1 MMPVVKRR
9 RTHRIEKRS
18 GLNKRIVAI
27 QTALARLRRERAG
40 VQRDEFLEMTKTLRQ
55 VEQNAAALAIQ
66 FTRIAHIQA
75 EVDAIKRALIKA
87 KLLDPS
93 A

>member
-1 MMPVVKRR
+1 MPVVKRR
-9 RTHRIEKRS
+9 RTHRIDKRS
-18 GLNKRIVAI
+18 GLNKRVVAI
-27 QTALARLRRERAG
+27 QTALARLRRERAS

>member
-1 MMPVVKRR
+1 MPVVKRR
-9 RTHRIEKRS
+9 RTHRIDKRS
-18 GLNKRIVAI
+18 GLNKRVVAI
-27 QTALARLRRERAG
+27 QAALARLRRERAT

>member
-1 MMPVVKRR
+1 MPVVKRR
-9 RTHRIEKRS
+9 RTHRIDKRS
-18 GLNKRIVAI
+18 GLNKRVVAI
-27 QTALARLRRERAG
+27 QTALARLRRERAT

-66 FTRIAHIQA
+66 FTRIAHMQA

>member
-27 QTALARLRRERAG
+27 QTALARLRRERAS

-87 KLLDPS
+87 KLLDS
-93 A
+93 SV

>member
-1 MMPVVKRR
+1 MPVVKRR
-9 RTHRIEKRS
+9 RAPRTDKRS
-18 GLNKRIVAI
+18 GLNERIVAI
-27 QTALARLRRERAG
+27 QTAIARLRRERAS

-55 VEQNAAALAIQ
+55 VEQNAAALAVQ

-75 EVDAIKRALIKA
+75 EVDAIKRALVKA

>member
-1 MMPVVKRR
+1 MPVVKRR
-9 RTHRIEKRS
+9 RTHRLDKRS
-18 GLNKRIVAI
+18 GLNKRVVAI
-27 QTALARLRRERAG
+27 QTALARLRRERAT

-66 FTRIAHIQA
+66 FTRIAHMQA

>member
-1 MMPVVKRR
+1 
-9 RTHRIEKRS
+9 
-18 GLNKRIVAI
+18 
-27 QTALARLRRERAG
+27 
-40 VQRDEFLEMTKTLRQ
+40 MTKALRQ
-55 VEQNAAALAIQ
+55 VEQNAAALAVQ

>member
-1 MMPVVKRR
+1 MPVVKRR
-9 RTHRIEKRS
+9 RAPRTDKRS
-18 GLNKRIVAI
+18 GLNERIVAI
-27 QTALARLRRERAG
+27 QTAIARLRRERAS

>member
-1 MMPVVKRR
+1 MPVVKRR
-9 RTHRIEKRS
+9 RTHRIDKRS

-27 QTALARLRRERAG
+27 QTALARLRRERAS

-75 EVDAIKRALIKA
+75 EVDAIKRALVKA

>member
-1 MMPVVKRR
+1 MPVVKRR
-9 RTHRIEKRS
+9 RTHRIDKRS
-18 GLNKRIVAI
+18 GLNKRVVAI
-27 QTALARLRRERAG
+27 QTALARLRRVRAT

-66 FTRIAHIQA
+66 FTRIAHMQA

>member
-27 QTALARLRRERAG
+27 QTALARLRRERAS

-75 EVDAIKRALIKA
+75 EVDAIKRALVKA

>member
-1 MMPVVKRR
+1 MPVVKRR
-9 RTHRIEKRS
+9 RAPRTDKRS
-18 GLNKRIVAI
+18 GLNERIVAI
-27 QTALARLRRERAG
+27 QTAIARLRRERAS

-75 EVDAIKRALIKA
+75 EVDAIKRALVKA

>member
-1 MMPVVKRR
+1 MPVVKRR
-9 RTHRIEKRS
+9 RTPRTDKRP

-27 QTALARLRRERAG
+27 QTAIARLRRERAS

>member
-1 MMPVVKRR
+1 MPVVKRR
-9 RTHRIEKRS
+9 RTHRIDKRS

-27 QTALARLRRERAG
+27 QTALARLRRERAS